1 MDHEAGPLES
11 MMTLRTHNR
20 SDRGLGLPLPGGG
33 VTLFRE
39 YQGRPILIGEAAL
52 EDLAVEQKVEMNFPA
67 PPSLNASLEVLERDD
82 EPVGWRLVVRNAAD
96 HAVDYEALLPNAE
109 EGQYRFSERVRR
121 EDGRWIWH
129 KRIPANGIVSI
140 EWGPPRPSKAAS

>member
-1 MDHEAGPLES
+1 
-11 MMTLRTHNR
+11 
-20 SDRGLGLPLPGGG
+20 
-33 VTLFRE
+33 LFRE

-67 PPSLNASLEVLERDD
+67 PPSLNASLEVLERDN

-96 HAVDYEALLPNAE
+96 HPVDYEALLPNAE

-121 EDGRWIWH
+121 EDGRWIWR
-129 KRIPANGIVSI
+129 KRIPANGTVSI
-140 EWGPPRPSKAAS
+140 EWGPPLPRKPSR